1 MIKDMEQR
9 DKGAWLALSEG
20 LEEEGKPAQCCTPQH
35 CSQTIRLSSEGVQNI
50 DSHVLWNIKPGC
62 SWAGLVY
69 PLHVV

>member
-20 LEEEGKPAQCCTPQH
+20 LEKEGKPVQCF
-35 CSQTIRLSSEGVQNI
+35 RLSSEGVQNI